1 MLVRLTAP
9 MEQSFPNYKLG
20 EKIKIN
26 KSIGFEDKQ
35 ELSLEFE
42 GIGVVLKG
50 KVRNKNFDNKYALI
64 TDEET
69 INNYNLE
76 IEYSIDN
83 KISKTMQTPI
93 YFIERAHELFF
104 KYDLDP
110 GEHTLKMKIK
120 NPNKDVRLDITNL
133 ITYKKKSI

>member
-1 MLVRLTAP
+1 

-64 TDEET
+64 TD
-69 INNYNLE
+69 
-76 IEYSIDN
+76 SG
-83 KISKTMQTPI
+83 KIW
-93 YFIERAHELFF
+93 
-104 KYDLDP
+104 
-110 GEHTLKMKIK
+110 
-120 NPNKDVRLDITNL
+120 
-133 ITYKKKSI
+133 